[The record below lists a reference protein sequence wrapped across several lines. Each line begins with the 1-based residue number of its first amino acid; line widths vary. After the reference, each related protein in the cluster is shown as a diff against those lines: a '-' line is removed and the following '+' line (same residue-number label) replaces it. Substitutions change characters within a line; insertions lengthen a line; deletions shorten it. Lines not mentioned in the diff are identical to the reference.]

1 LIAEF
6 KLNGKL
12 VKVEVSSCETLV
24 DTLKLKLKVRSIKR
38 GCERGDCGA
47 CTVLL
52 DGKPATSCLIL
63 SVQVSG
69 REVTTVEGLSGDPLF
84 NSLVKAF
91 VEKGAVQCGF
101 CTPGVLLTAW
111 AAIRENRVKSIEDV
125 KHYLSGN
132 LCRCTGYVKIVEAVW
147 SVVEKYRSTQA

>member
-1 LIAEF
+1 MIAEF

-111 AAIRENRVKSIEDV
+111 AAIRENRVKGIEDV